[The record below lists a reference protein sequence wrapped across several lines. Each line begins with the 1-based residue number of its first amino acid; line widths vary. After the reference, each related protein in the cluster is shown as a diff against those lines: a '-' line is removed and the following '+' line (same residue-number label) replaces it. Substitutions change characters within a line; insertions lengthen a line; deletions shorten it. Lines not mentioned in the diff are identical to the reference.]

1 MARGQ
6 LVGTGS
12 KLAKMAQSGSLTPL
26 PLTRASCFVNNDCIT
41 AEMTYSTTHVH
52 HKALAWSQA
61 TVYGT
66 PV

>member
-1 MARGQ
+1 MAGGQ
-6 LVGTGS
+6 LVCTES

-26 PLTRASCFVNNDCIT
+26 PLARASCFVNNDCIT
-41 AEMTYSTTHVH
+41 AEMTYSITHVH

-61 TVYGT
+61 TVYGM